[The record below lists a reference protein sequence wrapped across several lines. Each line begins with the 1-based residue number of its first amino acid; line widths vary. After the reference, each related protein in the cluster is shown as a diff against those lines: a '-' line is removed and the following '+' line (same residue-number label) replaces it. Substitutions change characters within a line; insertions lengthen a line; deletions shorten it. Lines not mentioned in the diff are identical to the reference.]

1 MENQFD
7 DEETYQL
14 RRKKR
19 KKELKSE
26 KQRQALIRQALK
38 AGLAAI
44 LVLFI
49 LSAIIRSV
57 KGKEMPKEEMVPEA
71 EWELLASAEAEGQ
84 RVAESGPEGMDSEDM
99 DSESEGDKSNAKE
112 EYRARDYLVTEDT
125 VELGEEIISKHAVFV
140 DVEKGTVLAFKNAV
154 EQIVPASMTKVLTVL
169 VAAEHLD
176 NLEDKFTITGD
187 ITDYCF
193 VNGCSAAG
201 FLKGETVTIRD
212 LLYGAI
218 LPSGADAAL
227 GLAVYVSGSQEAF
240 VELMN
245 DKLEELGIAET
256 AHFTNCVGIYEEN
269 HYCTVYDMAM
279 IMEAAVQ
286 NEICRE
292 VLLAR
297 TFTTSETSQH
307 PEGMLLSNWF
317 VRRIEDK
324 DTGDVAVYGKTGYVV
339 QSDSCAVSYGIDR
352 NGRKYIGV
360 TTNADSR
367 WRCIEDHAYMYKHFS
382 APV

>member
-14 RRKKR
+14 RWKKR

-49 LSAIIRSV
+49 LSAVIRSV
-57 KGKEMPKEEMVPEA
+57 KGKEMPKEEMVPEV
-71 EWELLASAEAEGQ
+71 EWEILASAKAEGQ
-84 RVAESGPEGMDSEDM
+84 REAESGPEGMDSEDM
-99 DSESEGDKSNAKE
+99 DSESEDDKSDAKE
-112 EYRARDYLVTEDT
+112 AYRARDYLVTEDT

-140 DVEKGTVLAFKNAV
+140 DVEKGTVLALKNAA
-154 EQIVPASMTKVLTVL
+154 ERIVPASMTKVLTVL

-245 DKLEELGIAET
+245 DKLEELGIAGT

-324 DTGDVAVYGKTGYVV
+324 DTGDVAVYCKTGYVV

-382 APV
+382 ALA

>member
-84 RVAESGPEGMDSEDM
+84 KEAESGPEGMDSE
-99 DSESEGDKSNAKE
+99 SEDDKSNAKE

-140 DVEKGTVLAFKNAV
+140 DVEKGTVLAFKNAA

-382 APV
+382 APA

>member
-14 RRKKR
+14 RWKKR

-49 LSAIIRSV
+49 LSVVIRSV
-57 KGKEMPKEEMVPEA
+57 KGKEMPKEEMVPEV
-71 EWELLASAEAEGQ
+71 EWELLASAKAEGQ
-84 RVAESGPEGMDSEDM
+84 REAESGPEGMDSEDM
-99 DSESEGDKSNAKE
+99 DSESEDDKNDAE
-112 EYRARDYLVTEDT
+112 EAYRARDYLVTEDT

-140 DVEKGTVLAFKNAV
+140 DVEKGTVLAFKNAA

-245 DKLEELGIAET
+245 DKLEELGIAGT

-269 HYCTVYDMAM
+269 HYCTVYDMAV

-324 DTGDVAVYGKTGYVV
+324 DTGGVAVYGKTGYVV

-382 APV
+382 APA